1 MVDVELIGGLGNN
14 MFQYALGR
22 IIADSK
28 GYNLDTTNL
37 DQLGQALRDEVTQLK
52 KEEAKA

>member
-22 IIADSK
+22 IIADEK
-28 GYNLDTTNL
+28 GYNLNTTKL
-37 DQLGQALRDEVTQLK
+37 DQLDQFFKNVK
-52 KEEAKA
+52 KSVSE